1 MATANIKSSVMSSRA
16 HRKSSMFC
24 QVHIDDLMRGE
35 MRHIDENQDM
45 LRKKEAFCTVS
56 VGINK

>member
-1 MATANIKSSVMSSRA
+1 MATANTKSSVMSARA

-35 MRHIDENQDM
+35 MRHVEMRTIDM
-45 LRKKEAFCTVS
+45 LSKKEAFCTVFTLA
-56 VGINK
+56 